1 MSEFDDEGM
10 NDKEFEEILK
20 RFENMIN
27 NGESSFFDADE
38 LEEVIEYYMQW
49 LNYEMAKKAI
59 DYGIAHYPFSSI
71 LKIKKAQYLST
82 QHFTHEALNMLNE
95 IEQIENSNFDLYMTR
110 GYIYSQMGLGEQAI

>member
-49 LNYEMAKKAI
+49 LNYEMAKRL
-59 DYGIAHYPFSSI
+59 SI
-71 LKIKKAQYLST
+71 MELRTILFPQ
-82 QHFTHEALNMLNE
+82 F
-95 IEQIENSNFDLYMTR
+95 
-110 GYIYSQMGLGEQAI
+110 